1 MDKRAPDNRSI
12 GVFDSGMG
20 GLTAV
25 RRLHALMPK
34 ENIIYFGDTSRVPYG
49 TRGRDT
55 IVKYA
60 RQDVAFLRQFDLKAI
75 VIACN
80 TVSSVALDL
89 LTEENNIPI
98 IGTVEPACRRAM
110 TMTQNGRVG
119 VIGTAATMRSGA
131 YEKYLHK
138 KDGTLRLYTQA
149 CPLFVPLVENGRVH
163 RGDIVIETV
172 AAEYLAPLKEAGVDT
187 LHPRLHALSA
197 ARGGHFRLYGS
208 GRDAH
213 RLGRGGRQP
222 RLDPVQPERR
232 PGRHAVLCFGRPGRI
247 RPPCRTV
254 PAGGRRDQRRTRRY
268 FQVLI
273 QEHLTA

>member
-89 LTEENNIPI
+89 LAEENNIPI
-98 IGTVEPACRRAM
+98 IGTVEPACRRAD
-110 TMTQNGRVG
+110 R
-119 VIGTAATMRSGA
+119 AD
-131 YEKYLHK
+131 L
-138 KDGTLRLYTQA
+138 
-149 CPLFVPLVENGRVH
+149 
-163 RGDIVIETV
+163 
-172 AAEYLAPLKEAGVDT
+172 
-187 LHPRLHALSA
+187 
-197 ARGGHFRLYGS
+197 
-208 GRDAH
+208 
-213 RLGRGGRQP
+213 
-222 RLDPVQPERR
+222 
-232 PGRHAVLCFGRPGRI
+232 
-247 RPPCRTV
+247 
-254 PAGGRRDQRRTRRY
+254 
-268 FQVLI
+268 
-273 QEHLTA
+273 

>member
-34 ENIIYFGDTSRVPYG
+34 ENIIYFCDTSRLPYG

-89 LTEENNIPI
+89 LAEENNIPI

-110 TMTQNGRVG
+110 TMTKNGRVG
-119 VIGTAATMRSGA
+119 VIGTGATSSSGRSRRNTSRRSRKRA
-131 YEKYLHK
+131 WI
-138 KDGTLRLYTQA
+138 RSS
-149 CPLFVPLVENGRVH
+149 
-163 RGDIVIETV
+163 
-172 AAEYLAPLKEAGVDT
+172 
-187 LHPRLHALSA
+187 SA
-197 ARGGHFRLYGS
+197 ARTIRCS
-208 GRDAH
+208 
-213 RLGRGGRQP
+213 
-222 RLDPVQPERR
+222 RR
-232 PGRHAVLCFGRPGRI
+232 SFPTIWV
-247 RPPCRTV
+247 RT
-254 PAGGRRDQRRTRRY
+254 
-268 FQVLI
+268 
-273 QEHLTA
+273 